1 MGKITNIFQWL
12 NEITITKSPS
22 TSFTEGEWET
32 YNNWLVTRFISFNP
46 DYIELA
52 NMAQTIPPQNKQHHY
67 EFLREFIPKRKSYF
81 KYIKNKKEKFTKE
94 LKEHIATY
102 FECSLKEASQ
112 YLNLLSPKEIEGI
125 LRQMGIEGKE
135 SKKLTKQKS

>member
-1 MGKITNIFQWL
+1 M
-12 NEITITKSPS
+12 
-22 TSFTEGEWET
+22 
-32 YNNWLVTRFISFNP
+32 
-46 DYIELA
+46 
-52 NMAQTIPPQNKQHHY
+52 
-67 EFLREFIPKRKSYF
+67 
-81 KYIKNKKEKFTKE
+81 
-94 LKEHIATY
+94 KEHIATY